1 MNKYIR
7 KSGRYNNVPKDDES
21 LLELIKNQWESY
33 KESHGV
39 YPTSQVIDMDKS
51 MVSTK
56 TIQRRFGSLANVRQ
70 TLGSSILNF
79 SAGESRSDTARKC
92 MARSFF
98 DEIEVSNFL
107 YLYFGKRPN
116 VVKQETY
123 CDTSATRADMGV
135 YHKDGHFFVDSFSAS
150 DRYSLLGCI
159 NHKQGKI
166 KSLDIQDTVYY
177 VSANDEV
184 ISQETIDG
192 VLKSKKNKLPEN
204 VKVLTYK
211 NFQLECSNFTP
222 R

>member
-1 MNKYIR
+1 MNTYIR

-33 KESHGV
+33 KNTYGS
-39 YPTSQVIDMDKS
+39 YPTSQVIDVDKS
-51 MVSTK
+51 MIPTK
-56 TIQRRFGSLANVRQ
+56 TIQRRFGSLANVRKMF
-70 TLGSSILNF
+70 GSDVLNF
-79 SAGESRSDTARKC
+79 SEGQIRSDMASKC

-98 DEIEVSNFL
+98 DEIEISNFL
-107 YLYFGKRPN
+107 YIYFGKRPN

-135 YHKDGHFFVDSFSAS
+135 YYKNGHFFVDSFSAS

-166 KSLDIQDTVYY
+166 KNLDIQDTIYY
-177 VSANDEV
+177 VSTNDDV
-184 ISQETIDG
+184 ISQEIIDG
-192 VLKSKKNKLPEN
+192 VLKDKKNKLPEN
-204 VKVLTYK
+204 VKVLTFK

-222 R
+222 Q